1 MVESNQAGTGGAP
14 SDGREAMTVGNDLP
28 TTVEQTAG
36 QPIAGQPTSAQP
48 WYTPGATVDA
58 PATPTAFQPPV
69 PPPPIGPPTSVAGG
83 GYGTGTPQPA
93 TSGGGKGFTVAIIGL
108 SVLVVAMA
116 IAVIIVAVTRG
127 GSDSVSA
134 TGDEIQSVRPPTTRL
149 IDNDTDAD
157 PTSTRPSPPMTS
169 PPATA
174 PTTTP
179 APPPPAPVEPAHDI
193 TRDNA
198 GPIGGTGGGPGA
210 SGMTEAA
217 ARARIDEQVT
227 ADRFVARESVQN
239 RWVAQLSSKKVGTQW
254 QGRTWGPIE
263 IWEEF
268 AELDARYGTLLLD
281 SAEWGFQRDD
291 LWVTVTRESFT
302 SGEDANRWCDMNGY
316 PPDDCF
322 AKLLHEGAHFSGDTL
337 PRK

>member
-1 MVESNQAGTGGAP
+1 
-14 SDGREAMTVGNDLP
+14 MTVGNDLP

-36 QPIAGQPTSAQP
+36 QPIAGQPTAAQP
-48 WYTPGATVDA
+48 WYTPSATVDA

-116 IAVIIVAVTRG
+116 IAVVIVAVTRG
-127 GSDSVSA
+127 GSDSVAA

-149 IDNDTDAD
+149 TVNDTDD
-157 PTSTRPSPPMTS
+157 DDRRSTVPPSPTTT
-169 PPATA
+169 PPTTA
-174 PTTTP
+174 PTTTL
-179 APPPPAPVEPAHDI
+179 APPPTAPLEPAHDT

-198 GPIGGTGGGPGA
+198 ARTGGTGGGPGA
-210 SGMTEAA
+210 SGLTEDA
-217 ARARIDEQVT
+217 ARARINEQVT